1 MTTIKVLQN
10 NKTVKMMELAAGAV
24 TIGRAADNDIQL
36 NDKVISAHHA
46 KIITFYNASHIEDL
60 GSTNGTFVNG
70 KKVKKH
76 VLQPGDVLTIGD
88 YQLMVNVDAAATSAT
103 A

>member
-1 MTTIKVLQN
+1 
-10 NKTVKMMELAAGAV
+10 MELAAGAV

-76 VLQPGDVLTIGD
+76 VLQPGDVLNIGD
-88 YQLMVNVDAAATSAT
+88 YQLMVNVDTAATSAT